1 MIENSAT
8 PLEKR
13 SRELFDESVANVDMR
28 VRSRLNQAR
37 HAALEAAARPRPRFL
52 GMPLAT
58 PAAALCAIALL
69 AVGVWIGVP
78 HGDKPMMAADTQA
91 SLEDLDIVASTEESS
106 GDTLEM
112 LQDDAD
118 FYDWAAEKNANPD
131 GNGVG

>member
-1 MIENSAT
+1 MIENPAT

-13 SRELFDESVANVDMR
+13 SRELFDESVASVDMR

-58 PAAALCAIALL
+58 PAAGLCAVALL

-78 HGDKPMMAADTQA
+78 YGDKLMMAADSQA
-91 SLEDLDIVASTEESS
+91 SFEDLDIVASTEESS
-106 GDTLEM
+106 ADTLEM

-118 FYDWAAEKNANPD
+118 FYDWAAEKSANPD

>member
-1 MIENSAT
+1 MIEKSAT
-8 PLEKR
+8 PLEQR

-37 HAALEAAARPRPRFL
+37 HAALDAAARPRPRFL

-58 PAAALCAIALL
+58 PAAGLCAVALL

-78 HGDKPMMAADTQA
+78 RGDLPMGVAESQT
-91 SLEDLDIVASTEESS
+91 SFEDLDIVASTEESS
-106 GDTLEM
+106 ADTLEM

-118 FYDWAAEKNANPD
+118 FYDWAAEKSANPD